1 MYNQLAALPSRRSGK
16 ALLFVAVVLSV
27 VSVAGAMDIPADPNL
42 WPDFNSDKIVN
53 FADFATFAD
62 NWQKSGDNLDG
73 DFDKSGTVDA
83 NDLATFS
90 YLWLNGPHPENV
102 FGAFKNALAV
112 ADCNE
117 ALTFVAEISQNK
129 YADIFQIFEPH
140 ITDYAAGMGE
150 LTFERQRNGEVI
162 YEMLHQDGGQTLLFP
177 VYFIREE
184 DGYWR
189 LFNF

>member
-1 MYNQLAALPSRRSGK
+1 MRSSK
-16 ALLFVAVVLSV
+16 AFLFIAVILSM
-27 VSVAGAMDIPADPNL
+27 VSIAKAIDVFPDPNL
-42 WPDFNSDKIVN
+42 WPDFNSDNIVN
-53 FADFATFAD
+53 FGDFAVFAD
-62 NWQKSGDNLDG
+62 NWQKSGAGLDG
-73 DFDKSGTVDA
+73 DFDKSGAVDA

-102 FGAFKNALAV
+102 FESFKAALAM

-129 YADIFQIFEPH
+129 YADIFQIFESH
-140 ITDYAAGMGE
+140 LTDYASGMGG

-162 YEMLHQDGGQTLLFP
+162 YEMLHQDDGQTLLFP
-177 VYFIREE
+177 VSFIREE